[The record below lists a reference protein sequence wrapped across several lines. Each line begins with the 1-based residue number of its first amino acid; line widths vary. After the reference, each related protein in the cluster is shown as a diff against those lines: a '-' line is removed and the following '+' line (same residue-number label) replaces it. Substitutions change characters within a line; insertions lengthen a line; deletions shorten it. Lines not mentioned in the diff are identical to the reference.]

1 MRADRLRLYLI
12 LVLTVAAVISVVG
25 KKVDSPFVGWG
36 SFAIFIGALFLYATW
51 RRTAAQERRARVF
64 DREAKT
70 PDETR
75 TRADQ

>member
-25 KKVDSPFVGWG
+25 KKVDSPFVGWI
-36 SFAIFIGALFLYATW
+36 SFAVFIGALFLYAAW
-51 RRTAAQERRARVF
+51 RRPAAAERRASVF
-64 DREAKT
+64 DRESKT

-75 TRADQ
+75 TRPDQ